1 LIIYR
6 FLIIFFKSFL
16 IGRGELKPG
25 GATMPIYEYVCQ
37 SCKKKLNFLVLNS
50 ETFSPKCNKCGSTDL
65 RRIMSRF
72 AAVRSEESRIENLAD
87 PSKWGNL
94 DENDPKSMVK
104 FMKKMG
110 RELGDEM
117 GEDYD
122 QLIEEAEQEAA
133 NASNDKSDSEAVD

>member
-1 LIIYR
+1 
-6 FLIIFFKSFL
+6 
-16 IGRGELKPG
+16 
-25 GATMPIYEYVCQ
+25 MPIYEYICQ
-37 SCKKKLNFLVLNS
+37 DCGKRNNFIVLNRDS
-50 ETFSPKCNKCGSTDL
+50 FSPKCSKCSSTDL

-72 AAVRSEESRIENLAD
+72 AAVRSEESRMESLAD
-87 PSKWGNL
+87 PSKWGDL

-110 RELGDEM
+110 REMGDDL

-133 NASNDKSDSEAVD
+133 NASSDPSGSETDD